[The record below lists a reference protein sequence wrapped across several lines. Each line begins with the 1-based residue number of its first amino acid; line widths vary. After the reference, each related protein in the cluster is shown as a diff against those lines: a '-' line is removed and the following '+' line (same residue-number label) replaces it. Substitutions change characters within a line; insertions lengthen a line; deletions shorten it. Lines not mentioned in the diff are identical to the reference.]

1 MLKLVQG
8 IHQFQDNLFSSQREL
23 FERLAKGQTPDAL
36 FITCSDSRISP
47 NLITQTEPGEL
58 FILRNA
64 GNIVPPH
71 GLAVGGEEAT
81 IEFAI
86 VGLGI
91 RDIIVC
97 GHSHCGAV
105 NALLA
110 PDGIRDSM
118 PTLCSWLN
126 HAETARRIIQEKYSD
141 LSHEKRLNVAIQE
154 NVLVQLENLRT
165 LPAVAAALAR
175 NALNLHGW
183 VYKFET
189 GQVFGYDPEHGQF
202 LDVGQSV
209 EVPAVVRL
217 GHEVSIQLSVI

>member
-1 MLKLVQG
+1 MHKLVRG
-8 IHQFQDNLFSSQREL
+8 IHHFQDNLFSSQREL
-23 FERLAKGQTPDAL
+23 FERLARGQTPDAL
-36 FITCSDSRISP
+36 FITCSDSRINP

-71 GLAVGGEEAT
+71 KVAAGGEEAT

-110 PDGIRDSM
+110 PDGVGDSM
-118 PTLCSWLN
+118 PALCSWLN
-126 HAETARRIIQEKYSD
+126 YAESVRRIIQKKYSD
-141 LSHEKRLNVAIQE
+141 LTQEQLLNVAIQE

-165 LPAVAAALAR
+165 HPAVAKALAR
-175 NALNLHGW
+175 EALNLHGW
-183 VYKFET
+183 VYKFES
-189 GQVFGYDPEHGQF
+189 GQVFGYDPQQGQF
-202 LDVGQSV
+202 LEVGRAIAAQASGDLRR
-209 EVPAVVRL
+209 VPA
-217 GHEVSIQLSVI
+217 QLCAI

>member
-1 MLKLVQG
+1 MQKLVQG
-8 IHQFQDNLFSSQREL
+8 IHSFQDNLFSSQREL
-23 FERLAKGQTPDAL
+23 FERLAKGQAPDAL
-36 FITCSDSRISP
+36 FITCSDSRINP

-71 GLAVGGEEAT
+71 KMAVGGEEAT

-110 PDGIRDSM
+110 REGIRETM
-118 PTLCSWLN
+118 PAMCSWLN
-126 HAETARRIIQEKYSD
+126 YAESARRIVREKYSG
-141 LSHEKRLNVAIQE
+141 LEKESLLNVAIQE

-165 LPAVAAALAR
+165 HPAVAKALAR
-175 NALNLHGW
+175 EALNLHGW

-189 GQVFGYDPEHGQF
+189 GQVFGYDPREGQF
-202 LDVGQSV
+202 V
-209 EVPAVVRL
+209 EVGRAIAAQASGDPRRVPA
-217 GHEVSIQLSVI
+217 QLCAI